1 MKIITITIEANNED
15 ELLEEMMGALGE
27 MQTDFCMSYEDN
39 DLQEMRLVTSS
50 MLNPS
55 DSFITDNLSYLM
67 DEQTIPEDV
76 DWITDYQSA
85 AKSHLAARNS

>member
-85 AKSHLAARNS
+85 AKSHLLSLKS